1 MKITIFTS
9 NQPRHIS
16 LISKIAGIADK
27 VFAIQEC
34 NTVFPG
40 AVADFYRKSETM
52 QEYFSRVIAAE
63 GAVFGGI
70 GFSPPNVRTL
80 SLKDGDLNGV
90 DKSVLA
96 PALDSDL
103 YVVFGA
109 SYIKGPLI
117 DFLVERRAVNIHMGV
132 SPYYR
137 GSSCNFWALYDGNPG
152 LVGATIHLLSR
163 GLDSGNMLFHAL
175 PKPQACDPFLLGMR
189 AVNAAHAALV
199 DAIVS
204 GAVFDCAPAVQDKS
218 REIRYTRNK
227 DFTDEVAREY
237 LDRRLDANKIGDLL
251 RASPAREFLRPVYI

>member
-1 MKITIFTS
+1 MKVTIFTG
-9 NQPRHIS
+9 NQPRHIA
-16 LISKIAGIADK
+16 LISKIASVSDH

-52 QEYFSRVIAAE
+52 QEYFSHVIVAE
-63 GAVFGGI
+63 GAVFGDI
-70 GFSPPNVRTL
+70 GFSPPNVQTL

-90 DKSVLA
+90 DKKILD
-96 PALDSDL
+96 PALESDL
-103 YVVFGA
+103 YIVFGA

-117 DFLVERRAVNIHMGV
+117 EFLVERRAVNIHMGV

-137 GSSCNFWALYDGNPG
+137 GSSCNFWALYDGNPS

-189 AVNAAHAALV
+189 AVQAAHVALM

-204 GAVFDCAPAVQDKS
+204 GAVLDCPPVAQDKT

-237 LDRRLDANKIGDLL
+237 LDRKLDAARIGDLL
-251 RASPAREFLRPVYI
+251 SASPAREFLRPAYI